1 MDRKYDFEFEV
12 INMSKGFS
20 KIFQLCVLV
29 CHKCD
34 ENDTSK
40 SDIAF
45 HLEITQQDWNK
56 TCIKMTLKT

>member
-12 INMSKGFS
+12 INMSTGFS
-20 KIFQLCVLV
+20 KIFQLCVLA

-45 HLEITQQDWNK
+45 HLEITQQD
-56 TCIKMTLKT
+56 

>member
-12 INMSKGFS
+12 INMSTGFS
-20 KIFQLCVLV
+20 KIFHLCVLV
-29 CHKCD
+29 CD

>member
-12 INMSKGFS
+12 INMSTGFS
-20 KIFQLCVLV
+20 KIFQLCVLAF
-29 CHKCD
+29 HKCD

-45 HLEITQQDWNK
+45 HLEITQQD
-56 TCIKMTLKT
+56 